1 MSLKD
6 KVTLITGA
14 SSGIGAATAIVFA
27 KLGARLAL
35 NGRDVENLKKVA
47 EQCTDC
53 GAEQVCLIV
62 FLQLC
67 FACGAFKGHVQYNMM
82 YSEMKRAVKEI

>member
-14 SSGIGAATAIVFA
+14 SSGIGAATAILFA

-47 EQCTDC
+47 EQCTEC
-53 GAEQVCLIV
+53 GADQVCLDV

-67 FACGAFKGHVQYNMM
+67 FGFGVFRNM
-82 YSEMKRAVKEI
+82 